1 MNIDKAK
8 NNYNK
13 EGRPKCFNCNKYR
26 YMVKKYR
33 KKKEKNPRKCFRYK
47 KTSYIVKDCK
57 EKQPMKI
64 RSIQKDLEDKDK
76 EKDFGK
82 DPEQAWYKR
91 SMYLIPKINILFLIK
106 GTIRRRN

>member
-1 MNIDKAK
+1 MKGKHNYRTSIGIIYRGWEMPMNIDKAK

-57 EKQPMKI
+57 EK
-64 RSIQKDLEDKDK
+64 
-76 EKDFGK
+76 
-82 DPEQAWYKR
+82 
-91 SMYLIPKINILFLIK
+91 
-106 GTIRRRN
+106 